1 LAQADYYTLLG
12 VSRQAG
18 PEELKKA
25 YRRLAVHWHPDRNP
39 GSRLAEERFKAIAEA
54 YAVLSHPGKRRQY
67 DQLGPVDF
75 KNEYSQ
81 EDIFQ
86 GFEPGDF
93 FKSFGLPEAGE
104 ALERIFSRDRGD
116 SPAAAEDPRS
126 KINDFFSGFGQ
137 KHSPR
142 DRRSPDITVPLVLT
156 FREAALGA
164 EKFVA
169 YNSAGGAVK
178 VPVSVPSGSTGG
190 RRLVLKG
197 QGPAQTGGRPGD
209 IVVTLSVIPDPN
221 FQARGFDLLTFLELS
236 SGELAA
242 GCRPLVTAL
251 TGQTL
256 RLTVPPGT
264 RAGASFKL
272 AGYGLPRPEGGRGDL
287 LVKINTRK

>member
-1 LAQADYYTLLG
+1 MAQADYYTLLG

-18 PEELKKA
+18 PEDLKKA
-25 YRRLAVHWHPDRNP
+25 YRRLAVHWHPDRNL

-75 KNEYSQ
+75 RNEYSW

-93 FKSFGLPEAGE
+93 FKSFGLEEAGE
-104 ALERIFSRDRGD
+104 ALERIFNRDPGG
-116 SPAAAEDPRS
+116 SPAAEDPRS
-126 KINDFFSGFGQ
+126 KINDFFGGFGQ
-137 KHSPR
+137 KHSLR
-142 DRRSPDITVPLVLT
+142 DRRSPDVAVPLALT
-156 FREAALGA
+156 FREAALGS

-169 YNSAGGAVK
+169 YNSSGGAIK
-178 VPVSVPSGSTGG
+178 VPVTVPPGSENG
-190 RRLVLKG
+190 RKLVLKG
-197 QGPAQTGGRPGD
+197 RGPAQAGGRPGD
-209 IVVTLSVIPDPN
+209 IVVILSIIADPN
-221 FQARGFDLLTFLELS
+221 FQTRGFDLLTSLAVS
-236 SGELAA
+236 PGELAA

-264 RAGASFKL
+264 RAGACFKL
-272 AGYGLPRPEGGRGDL
+272 AGHGLPRPDGGRGDL
-287 LVKINTRK
+287 LVKIDARKR